1 MPLKEIHQTGLQ
13 SGWAIWHIEEN
24 ADHLANKIIGI
35 PPAEITHESKKLEW
49 LAARHLVL
57 SLSNH
62 LGLRYFGIR
71 KDAFG
76 KPFLEKYPHHL
87 SLSHSYPYVAAQ
99 IDHEQPVG
107 IDLEQ
112 PKDKILKIG
121 PRIFSPAELADA
133 GTDVIKHTVYWCA
146 KETLYKIHGKGNV
159 HFSNQLN
166 IAPFLLQEEGSLKGI
181 ISSGKE
187 MLVNLEYT
195 IEPDYV
201 FVRTGNNLTDL
212 IDV

>member
-1 MPLKEIHQTGLQ
+1 MPLKEIQQTGDQ
-13 SGWAIWHIEEN
+13 SGWAIWHIEESREE
-24 ADHLANKIIGI
+24 LASKITGT
-35 PPAEITHESKKLEW
+35 PPAEITHESKQLEW

-62 LGLRYFGIR
+62 LGLRYFGVK

-87 SLSHSYPYVAAQ
+87 SLTHSFPYVAVQ
-99 IDHEQPVG
+99 IDYYHPVG

-112 PKDKILKIG
+112 PKAKILKIA
-121 PRIFSPAELADA
+121 PRIFSPVELKDA
-133 GTDVIKHTVYWCA
+133 GTDIIKHTVYWCA
-146 KETLYKIHGKGNV
+146 KETMYKIHGKGNV

-166 IAPFLLQEEGSLKGI
+166 IEPFLLQEEGSLKGI
-181 ISSGKE
+181 ISSDKKV
-187 MLVNLEYT
+187 MVNLEYK

-201 FVRTGNNLTDL
+201 LVRTGND
-212 IDV
+212 

>member
-1 MPLKEIHQTGLQ
+1 MPLKEIHQTGPQ
-13 SGWAIWHIEEN
+13 SGWAIWHIEETGEQ
-24 ADHLANKIIGI
+24 LANNIIGV
-35 PPAEITHESKKLEW
+35 PPVEITHENKKLEW

-87 SLSHSYPYVAAQ
+87 SLSHSFPYVAVQ
-99 IDHEQPVG
+99 IDHDQPVG

-112 PKDKILKIG
+112 SKEKILKIG

-133 GTDVIKHTVYWCA
+133 GKDILKHTVYWCA
-146 KETLYKIHGKGNV
+146 KETLYKIHGKGNI

-166 IAPFLLQEEGSLKGI
+166 IEPFPLQEEGSLKGT
-181 ISSGKE
+181 ISSDKKVN
-187 MLVNLEYT
+187 VNLEYR

-201 FVRTGNNLTDL
+201 LVKTKGVNH
-212 IDV
+212 

>member
-1 MPLKEIHQTGLQ
+1 MPLKEIYQARDQ
-13 SGWAIWHIEEN
+13 SGWAIWHIEESVEE
-24 ADHLANKIIGI
+24 LANKIIGV
-35 PPAEITHESKKLEW
+35 PPKEITHESKRLEW

-62 LGLRYFGIR
+62 LGLRYFGVK

-87 SLSHSYPYVAAQ
+87 SLSHSFPYVAVQ
-99 IDHEQPVG
+99 IDHDQSVG

-112 PKDKILKIG
+112 PKAKILKIA
-121 PRIFSPAELADA
+121 PRIFSPVELKDA
-133 GTDVIKHTVYWCA
+133 GTDVVKHTVYWCA
-146 KETLYKIHGKGNV
+146 KETMYKIHGKGNL

-166 IAPFLLQEEGSLKGI
+166 IDPFLLQEEGSLKGV
-181 ISSGKE
+181 ISSGKKIP
-187 MLVNLEYT
+187 VNLDYK

-201 FVRTGNNLTDL
+201 LVRTARND
-212 IDV
+212 

>member
-1 MPLKEIHQTGLQ
+1 MPLKEIHQTGPQ

-24 ADHLANKIIGI
+24 SEQFANNIIGT
-35 PPAEITHESKKLEW
+35 PPVEITHENKKLEW

-87 SLSHSYPYVAAQ
+87 SLSHSFPYVAAQ
-99 IDHEQPVG
+99 IDHDRPVG

-112 PKDKILKIG
+112 AKEKILKIG
-121 PRIFSPAELADA
+121 PRLFSPMELADA
-133 GTDVIKHTVYWCA
+133 GKDIIKHTVYWCA
-146 KETLYKIHGKGNV
+146 KETLYKIHGKGNI
-159 HFSNQLN
+159 HFSNQIN
-166 IAPFLLQEEGSLKGI
+166 IDPFLLQEEGSLKGI
-181 ISSGKE
+181 ISSDKK
-187 MLVNLEYT
+187 MFVNLDYR

-201 FVRTGNNLTDL
+201 LVRTGKS
-212 IDV
+212 

>member
-1 MPLKEIHQTGLQ
+1 MPLKEIHQTGPQ
-13 SGWAIWHIEEN
+13 SGWAIWHVEED
-24 ADHLANKIIGI
+24 AEQLANKIIGN
-35 PPAEITHESKKLEW
+35 PPAEIRHESKKLEW

-87 SLSHSYPYVAAQ
+87 SLSHSFPYVAAQ
-99 IDHEQPVG
+99 IDYHQPVG

-112 PKDKILKIG
+112 PKDKILRIG
-121 PRIFSPAELADA
+121 PRIFSPVELADA

-146 KETLYKIHGKGNV
+146 KETLYKIHGTGNV

-166 IAPFLLQEEGSLKGI
+166 IEPFLLKEEGSLKGI
-181 ISSGKE
+181 ISSDKK
-187 MLVNLEYT
+187 LRVSLDYR

-201 FVRTGNNLTDL
+201 FVRTGNN
-212 IDV
+212 

>member
-1 MPLKEIHQTGLQ
+1 MPLKEIHQSGPQ

-24 ADHLANKIIGI
+24 TEQLANKIIGI
-35 PPAEITHESKKLEW
+35 PPPEITHESKKLEW
-49 LAARHLVL
+49 LAVRHLVL

-87 SLSHSYPYVAAQ
+87 SLSHSFPYVAVQ
-99 IDHEQPVG
+99 IDHDQPVG

-121 PRIFSPAELADA
+121 PRIFSSVELTDA
-133 GTDVIKHTVYWCA
+133 GKDAIKHTVYWCA

-166 IAPFLLQEEGSLKGI
+166 IEPFPLQEEGSLKGI
-181 ISSGKE
+181 ISSDKK
-187 MLVNLEYT
+187 MSVNLEYK

-201 FVRTGNNLTDL
+201 LVRTGK
-212 IDV
+212 

>member
-1 MPLKEIHQTGLQ
+1 MPLKEIHQSGSQ

-24 ADHLANKIIGI
+24 GGELASKIIGE
-35 PPAEITHESKKLEW
+35 PPKEITHDSKKLEW

-62 LGLRYFGIR
+62 LGLRYFGVK

-87 SLSHSYPYVAAQ
+87 SLSHSFPYVAAQ
-99 IDHEQPVG
+99 IDHDQSVG

-112 PKDKILKIG
+112 PKAKILKIA
-121 PRIFSPAELADA
+121 PRVLSPIELKDA
-133 GTDVIKHTVYWCA
+133 GTDIIKHTVYWCA

-166 IAPFLLQEEGSLKGI
+166 VEPFLLQEEGSLKGI
-181 ISSGKE
+181 ISSEIK
-187 MLVNLEYT
+187 MNVNLDYR

-201 FVRTGNNLTDL
+201 LVRTGQR
-212 IDV
+212 

>member
-1 MPLKEIHQTGLQ
+1 MALKEIHQTGTQ
-13 SGWAIWHIEEN
+13 SGWGIWHVEECE
-24 ADHLANKIIGI
+24 DQLANKIIGT
-35 PPAEITHESKKLEW
+35 PPAEITHANKKLEW

-76 KPFLEKYPHHL
+76 KPFLEKYSHHL
-87 SLSHSYPYVAAQ
+87 SLSHSFPYVAAQ
-99 IDHEQPVG
+99 IDHDQPVG

-112 PKDKILKIG
+112 PKAKILKIAA
-121 PRIFSPAELADA
+121 RIFSPIELGDA

-146 KETLYKIHGKGNV
+146 KEVMYKIHGKGDV

-166 IAPFLLQEEGSLKGI
+166 IEPFLLQEEGSLKGI
-181 ISSGKE
+181 ISSDKKTSVS
-187 MLVNLEYT
+187 LDYR

-201 FVRTGNNLTDL
+201 LVRTNKINH
-212 IDV
+212 

>member
-1 MPLKEIHQTGLQ
+1 MPLKEIHQTGTQ

-24 ADHLANKIIGI
+24 TEQLANKIIGI
-35 PPAEITHESKKLEW
+35 PPAEIKHESKKLEW

-76 KPFLEKYPHHL
+76 KPFLDKYPHHV
-87 SLSHSYPYVAAQ
+87 SLSHSFPYVAAQ
-99 IDHEQPVG
+99 IDYDRPVG

-112 PKDKILKIG
+112 PKAKILKIAH
-121 PRIFSPAELADA
+121 RIFSPTELADA
-133 GTDVIKHTVYWCA
+133 GNDVIKHTVYWCA
-146 KETLYKIHGKGNV
+146 KETLYKIHGKGNL
-159 HFSNQLN
+159 HFSDHLN
-166 IAPFLLQEEGSLKGI
+166 IEPFLLQEEGSLKGI
-181 ISSGKE
+181 ITSDNKMS
-187 MLVNLEYT
+187 VNLDYK

-201 FVRTGNNLTDL
+201 LVRTGNNSLDK
-212 IDV
+212 

>member
-1 MPLKEIHQTGLQ
+1 MPLKEINQTGNQ
-13 SGWAIWHIEEN
+13 SGWAIWQIEES
-24 ADHLANKIIGI
+24 AEQLANSIIGSL
-35 PPAEITHESKKLEW
+35 PKEITHENKRLEW

-76 KPFLEKYPHHL
+76 KPFLEKYPHQL

-99 IDHEQPVG
+99 IDHDHPVG

-112 PKDKILKIG
+112 PKPKLLTIAS
-121 PRIFSPAELADA
+121 RIFSPTELKDA
-133 GTDVIKHTVYWCA
+133 GSDVIKHTVYWCA
-146 KETLYKIHGKGNV
+146 KEAMFKIWGTGNL

-166 IAPFLLQEEGSLKGI
+166 VEPFLLGERGSLRGVITSRTVVK
-181 ISSGKE
+181 
-187 MLVNLEYT
+187 VNLEYRVD
-195 IEPDYV
+195 PQFV
-201 FVRTGNNLTDL
+201 LVRTA
-212 IDV
+212 V

>member
-1 MPLKEIHQTGLQ
+1 MPLKEIHQTRDQ
-13 SGWAIWHIEEN
+13 SGWAIWHIRESVEQ
-24 ADHLANKIIGI
+24 LANKLIGT
-35 PPAEITHESKKLEW
+35 PPNEITHENKKLEW

-62 LGLRYFGIR
+62 LGLRYFGVK

-87 SLSHSYPYVAAQ
+87 SLSHSFPYVAVQ
-99 IDHEQPVG
+99 IDHDQPVG

-112 PKDKILKIG
+112 PKAKILKIA
-121 PRIFSPAELADA
+121 PRIFSPVELKDA
-133 GTDVIKHTVYWCA
+133 GADIVKHTVYWCA
-146 KETLYKIHGKGNV
+146 KETMYKIHGKGEL

-166 IAPFLLQEEGSLKGI
+166 IEPFLLQEEGSLKGV
-181 ISSGKE
+181 ISSTTKIE
-187 MLVNLEYT
+187 VTLDYR

-201 FVRTGNNLTDL
+201 FVKTKRF
-212 IDV
+212 

>member
-1 MPLKEIHQTGLQ
+1 MPLKEIHQTGPQ

-24 ADHLANKIIGI
+24 SDELANKIIGI
-35 PPAEITHESKKLEW
+35 PPAEITHENKKLEW

-87 SLSHSYPYVAAQ
+87 SLSHSFPYVAAQ
-99 IDHEQPVG
+99 IDHHQPVG

-112 PKDKILKIG
+112 PKGKILKIG
-121 PRIFSPAELADA
+121 ARVLSSVELADA
-133 GTDVIKHTVYWCA
+133 GNDVIKHTVYWCA
-146 KETLYKIHGKGNV
+146 KETMYKIHGKGNV

-166 IAPFLLQEEGSLKGI
+166 VEPFLLQEEGTLKGLI
-181 ISSGKE
+181 ASDKK
-187 MLVNLEYT
+187 LNVNLEYR

-201 FVRTGNNLTDL
+201 LVRTGNNRVGT
-212 IDV
+212 